1 MGSHTVSV
9 LARLNRA
16 PAQHDGETYLP
27 ISIDSLRVDSM
38 PPFDLYL
45 RAGDDQPFVLYCQ
58 HDTPFTQQARQ
69 RLALNR
75 RSDLFIRN
83 GQRGEYN
90 RYLAANLEEIFKD
103 KRLTTREKSVI
114 LYDSAQAVVEDVLN
128 DPLDREHIK
137 RGKQVVRH
145 TVDFMRSPDFKF
157 EHMLRA
163 ISADYYLYTHSVNVV
178 AYSIALAARWGVT
191 DPATLREI
199 ANGAL
204 LHDVGK
210 SKLPGE
216 MLLKEDSLSPEEWD
230 RMKATT
236 REGYEMM
243 AELGNVG
250 EIALDIILH
259 HHERLDGSGYPD
271 HLKGDA
277 ISPYV
282 RIVMIA
288 DVFDAL
294 TTDRHHQKGK
304 STFEA
309 LALMGKE
316 MKGELDDQLF
326 RTFVQ
331 MMGNR

>member
-1 MGSHTVSV
+1 MH
-9 LARLNRA
+9 A
-16 PAQHDGETYLP
+16 DGETYLP
-27 ISIDSLRVDSM
+27 ISTDSLRVDST
-38 PPFDLYL
+38 PSFDLYL
-45 RAGDDQPFVLYCQ
+45 RPSAEQAFVLYCERN
-58 HDTPFTQQARQ
+58 TPFSQQARQ
-69 RLALNR
+69 RLTLNR
-75 RSDLFIRN
+75 RSELYISDS
-83 GQRGEYN
+83 QRGDYN
-90 RYLAANLEEIFKD
+90 RYLANHLEEIFKD
-103 KRLTTREKSVI
+103 NKLTTREKSVI
-114 LYDSAQAVVEDVLN
+114 LYDSAQAVVEDVLK
-128 DPLDREHIK
+128 DPLDRDHIQ

-145 TVDFMRSPDFKF
+145 TVEFMRSAEFKF

-178 AYSIALAARWGVT
+178 AYSIALAARWGIT

-210 SKLPGE
+210 AHLPE
-216 MLLKEDSLSPEEWD
+216 DLLTKEEPLSPEEWKRIKD
-230 RMKATT
+230 TT
-236 REGYEMM
+236 KEGYSMM
-243 AELGNVG
+243 AELGSVG

-259 HHERLDGSGYPD
+259 HHERMNGSGYPD
-271 HLKGDA
+271 KLKGDD

-304 STFEA
+304 TTFEA

-316 MKGELDDQLF
+316 MRGELDEQLF

-331 MMGNR
+331 MMGNK